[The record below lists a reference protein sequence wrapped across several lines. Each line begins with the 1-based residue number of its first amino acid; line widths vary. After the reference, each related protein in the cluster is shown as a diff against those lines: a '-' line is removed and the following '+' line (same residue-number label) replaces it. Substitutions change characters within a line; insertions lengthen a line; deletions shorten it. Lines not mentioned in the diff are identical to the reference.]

1 MRLERMRRS
10 TNVIDRRGARG
21 PVGMPMMLGGGGG
34 LVGLIILVVVVL
46 MGGNPL
52 GGGGGSGGPSVQI
65 PGAVPPTDASPQE
78 QAAAELVSRVLGD
91 TEDVWNELFGQMG
104 REYPEPK
111 LVLFT
116 GAVDSA
122 CGQASSAV
130 GPFYCPGDQT
140 IYIDLAF
147 FSDLSGELGAGGDFA
162 PAYVIAHEVGHHVQN
177 VLGDLGGG
185 SRDTG
190 AESHAV
196 RVELQADYYAGV
208 WAHHAQATRG
218 ILERGDI
225 QEAMNAAAAVGD
237 DRLQRRSQGRVVPDS
252 FTHGTSEQRMRWF
265 MAGYE
270 SGDPAGGDTFGAQD
284 L

>member
-1 MRLERMRRS
+1 MGGNPL
-10 TNVIDRRGARG
+10 G
-21 PVGMPMMLGGGGG
+21 MLGGGGG
-34 LVGLIILVVVVL
+34 
-46 MGGNPL
+46 
-52 GGGGGSGGPSVQI
+52 GGPSVQL

-78 QAAAELVSRVLGD
+78 QAAAELVTRVLGD
-91 TEDVWNELFGQMG
+91 TEDVWNELFGRMG
-104 REYPEPK
+104 RDYPEPK

-147 FSDLSGELGAGGDFA
+147 FNDLSGELGAGGDFA

-177 VLGDLGGG
+177 VLGDLRG
-185 SRDTG
+185 SRETG
-190 AESHAV
+190 ADSHAV
-196 RVELQADYYAGV
+196 RVELQADFYAGV

-225 QEAMNAAAAVGD
+225 QEAINAAAAVGD

-265 MAGYE
+265 MLGYE
-270 SGDPAGGDTFGAQD
+270 SGDPAAGDTFSARD